1 MENASDGG
9 SSSRLKNFEQ
19 TIIEEPSNR
28 RPSFNP
34 YSQSSMVAVDNPS
47 SNSKSRRFNPIAN
60 AMLRP
65 HRDLPPKRRKVI
77 YPLDDLSLRPR
88 NRAKHKEKPS
98 AAHWLMSDPEDCLTS
113 DSADRLIS
121 DCEEN
126 TEVDRLDAILSDSE
140 EPKAQKDTNLKA
152 APSKPPPKLPKPL
165 KKTQPE
171 GPSPRPSPAVLCPD
185 DDVTEDSS
193 RPLTEPAM
201 QRVDDIEKKS
211 LPVID
216 IPQYRRLAL
225 KTRMKS
231 RNIIKIP
238 EDVALISHGPPKPIK
253 PAATSSTPIHNS
265 KTKPKEDS
273 SISSEERICLPV
285 EEWCLGKIYFLE
297 PCTISFEPKGK
308 HVTVRYEDVEEVFY
322 IAHITNTMWSE
333 PETFFCVN
341 LCFNRPMRKQT
352 IGPNYQ
358 DHFRPG
364 EAGGKSDITFKF
376 NTSDE
381 SWSRDGWN
389 AFVYRLQESGL
400 ASRCPLRGDE
410 PAEVV
415 WREACKRTTRNRGRP
430 KPKVFCSTEDIEHQT
445 SPNAKDQRTRTTD
458 AVKAELPSQDTE
470 TQRLQEALEQARRET
485 EETNASL
492 RKLQDDNAKAAEE
505 MKLAQTE
512 ALKHS
517 QEVQRLQESVKL
529 GQEEVNRLKAEK
541 ESLSSSLLEA
551 TNRAKHL
558 LRVQTTETANIKE
571 LVKQFASVRAR
582 FSDGKISREDVEST
596 CNRLGMDLIVIMS
609 RLEDQDHRDCG
620 ENEVQHPPKKRK
632 LDDDTSHI
640 LRALSSHFFA

>member
-1 MENASDGG
+1 
-9 SSSRLKNFEQ
+9 
-19 TIIEEPSNR
+19 
-28 RPSFNP
+28 
-34 YSQSSMVAVDNPS
+34 
-47 SNSKSRRFNPIAN
+47 
-60 AMLRP
+60 
-65 HRDLPPKRRKVI
+65 
-77 YPLDDLSLRPR
+77 
-88 NRAKHKEKPS
+88 
-98 AAHWLMSDPEDCLTS
+98 
-113 DSADRLIS
+113 
-121 DCEEN
+121 
-126 TEVDRLDAILSDSE
+126 
-140 EPKAQKDTNLKA
+140 
-152 APSKPPPKLPKPL
+152 
-165 KKTQPE
+165 
-171 GPSPRPSPAVLCPD
+171 
-185 DDVTEDSS
+185 
-193 RPLTEPAM
+193 
-201 QRVDDIEKKS
+201 
-211 LPVID
+211 
-216 IPQYRRLAL
+216 
-225 KTRMKS
+225 
-231 RNIIKIP
+231 
-238 EDVALISHGPPKPIK
+238 
-253 PAATSSTPIHNS
+253 
-265 KTKPKEDS
+265 
-273 SISSEERICLPV
+273 
-285 EEWCLGKIYFLE
+285 
-297 PCTISFEPKGK
+297 
-308 HVTVRYEDVEEVFY
+308 
-322 IAHITNTMWSE
+322 
-333 PETFFCVN
+333 
-341 LCFNRPMRKQT
+341 MRKQT

-458 AVKAELPSQDTE
+458 AVKAELPCKPPPLSVSVKHWYITGYAAQDTE

-632 LDDDTSHI
+632 LGAAMT
-640 LRALSSHFFA
+640 